1 MHTRAQS
8 IALVGCSVLFT
19 ILLGVF
25 GQSSIAQ
32 AQADNIDATVDASVT
47 ASITPDQL
55 RMLTYTVPALGGMVV
70 QFNNGAYAE
79 NAQQVQSALVEQFTA
94 AGDLNNDGLSDAA
107 LILTTTVGES
117 TFFDLAAVVNQ
128 GGGAA
133 QNQASVGLGDRVR
146 VDAVTIQNGVILVDL
161 LMHGP
166 NDAACCPTMP
176 VKRAFILGDKQLIE
190 QPAAAYGRLFPYRV
204 GERAGYVNS
213 FGQFVVPP
221 SLVYAGDFS
230 EGLALVSA
238 DGQRFGFINS
248 LGQMS
253 IAPQFRFATPFSS
266 GVSVAALPPADD
278 TTPLQVI
285 YIDRTGANIFGD
297 RTFQLGLPFSEGLA
311 AVQDDSGKFGFI
323 DRRGNLVIPPQFDF
337 ALSFAEGLAPV
348 LVGDKVGYVDRTGR
362 MVIEPQFDS
371 AFDFSEGL
379 APVQVD
385 GKVGYIGH
393 NAEMVIAPQFE
404 RAREF
409 SGGLA
414 AVTKEGKEVYID
426 ASGAVVIDAPDFANA
441 GDFAE
446 GLAAVKIGEGIGYID
461 QLGAVVIEPVFEQA
475 EPFRDGMA
483 VVQTDD
489 LWGVIASDGTWLLQ
503 IAKPRLAASTEVTAS
518 TGMTFSAE
526 VAAPLIAA
534 TQDVLSTEI
543 VAFTPLVAPE
553 SRAGICYANSEIIAL
568 PSAWRCGVDNQVY
581 DPCLT
586 AQDGVTIVCGAD
598 PTGES
603 PGFNVNLQE
612 PLPAPVAVER
622 VYPGALLFE
631 LENGAICRWNS
642 GASVTIDGRRIN
654 YICSDLTQLLGEVDK
669 SVPLWSIDQVTTSS
683 DGQGNFV
690 VTSSAPARIVRVW
703 QPIDP
708 TNPSNK

>member
-1 MHTRAQS
+1 MTAGNS
-8 IALVGCSVLFT
+8 A
-19 ILLGVF
+19 
-25 GQSSIAQ
+25 SS
-32 AQADNIDATVDASVT
+32 
-47 ASITPDQL
+47 
-55 RMLTYTVPALGGMVV
+55 
-70 QFNNGAYAE
+70 
-79 NAQQVQSALVEQFTA
+79 
-94 AGDLNNDGLSDAA
+94 
-107 LILTTTVGES
+107 
-117 TFFDLAAVVNQ
+117 
-128 GGGAA
+128 
-133 QNQASVGLGDRVR
+133 
-146 VDAVTIQNGVILVDL
+146 
-161 LMHGP
+161 
-166 NDAACCPTMP
+166 
-176 VKRAFILGDKQLIE
+176 
-190 QPAAAYGRLFPYRV
+190 
-204 GERAGYVNS
+204 
-213 FGQFVVPP
+213 
-221 SLVYAGDFS
+221 
-230 EGLALVSA
+230 
-238 DGQRFGFINS
+238 
-248 LGQMS
+248 
-253 IAPQFRFATPFSS
+253 
-266 GVSVAALPPADD
+266 
-278 TTPLQVI
+278 
-285 YIDRTGANIFGD
+285 TGA
-297 RTFQLGLPFSEGLA
+297 
-311 AVQDDSGKFGFI
+311 
-323 DRRGNLVIPPQFDF
+323 GNLVIPPQFDF

-553 SRAGICYANSEIIAL
+553 SRAGHLLCQFRNHSAAQRLALRRRQPSLRSMPDGARRCDHRLRGRSNWRIAWL
-568 PSAWRCGVDNQVY
+568 QRQLA
-581 DPCLT
+581 
-586 AQDGVTIVCGAD
+586 GAAAC
-598 PTGES
+598 TGRGRAGLS
-603 PGFNVNLQE
+603 GC
-612 PLPAPVAVER
+612 VAV
-622 VYPGALLFE
+622 
-631 LENGAICRWNS
+631 
-642 GASVTIDGRRIN
+642 
-654 YICSDLTQLLGEVDK
+654 
-669 SVPLWSIDQVTTSS
+669 
-683 DGQGNFV
+683 
-690 VTSSAPARIVRVW
+690 
-703 QPIDP
+703 
-708 TNPSNK
+708 

>member
-1 MHTRAQS
+1 
-8 IALVGCSVLFT
+8 
-19 ILLGVF
+19 
-25 GQSSIAQ
+25 
-32 AQADNIDATVDASVT
+32 
-47 ASITPDQL
+47 
-55 RMLTYTVPALGGMVV
+55 MVV

-285 YIDRTGANIFGD
+285 YIDRTGANIFG
-297 RTFQLGLPFSEGLA
+297 GP
-311 AVQDDSGKFGFI
+311 
-323 DRRGNLVIPPQFDF
+323 
-337 ALSFAEGLAPV
+337 
-348 LVGDKVGYVDRTGR
+348 
-362 MVIEPQFDS
+362 
-371 AFDFSEGL
+371 
-379 APVQVD
+379 
-385 GKVGYIGH
+385 H
-393 NAEMVIAPQFE
+393 
-404 RAREF
+404 
-409 SGGLA
+409 
-414 AVTKEGKEVYID
+414 
-426 ASGAVVIDAPDFANA
+426 
-441 GDFAE
+441 
-446 GLAAVKIGEGIGYID
+446 
-461 QLGAVVIEPVFEQA
+461 
-475 EPFRDGMA
+475 
-483 VVQTDD
+483 
-489 LWGVIASDGTWLLQ
+489 
-503 IAKPRLAASTEVTAS
+503 
-518 TGMTFSAE
+518 
-526 VAAPLIAA
+526 
-534 TQDVLSTEI
+534 LSTR
-543 VAFTPLVAPE
+543 VAIQ
-553 SRAGICYANSEIIAL
+553 RGAG
-568 PSAWRCGVDNQVY
+568 G
-581 DPCLT
+581 
-586 AQDGVTIVCGAD
+586 GA
-598 PTGES
+598 G
-603 PGFNVNLQE
+603 
-612 PLPAPVAVER
+612 
-622 VYPGALLFE
+622 
-631 LENGAICRWNS
+631 
-642 GASVTIDGRRIN
+642 
-654 YICSDLTQLLGEVDK
+654 
-669 SVPLWSIDQVTTSS
+669 
-683 DGQGNFV
+683 
-690 VTSSAPARIVRVW
+690 
-703 QPIDP
+703 
-708 TNPSNK
+708 